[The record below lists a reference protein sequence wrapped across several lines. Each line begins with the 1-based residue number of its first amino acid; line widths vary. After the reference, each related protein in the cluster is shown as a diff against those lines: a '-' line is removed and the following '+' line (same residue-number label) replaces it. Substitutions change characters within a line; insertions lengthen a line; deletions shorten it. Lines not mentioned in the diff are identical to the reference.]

1 MPYKPC
7 SINEM
12 GLKLHIVN
20 EKLGEIHH
28 GIVSITES
36 IPANEYNFYL
46 HIDRST
52 SFRAHWCIYFRIH
65 SNVRDRRYGGKMDA
79 EEPISVCF
87 ISYFLGM
94 LFPGCECGIVPIVR
108 RLIGKG
114 VPPYAGIAFML
125 TGPIIN
131 PVVLFATYVAFGSS
145 MHMVW
150 YRSIVAI
157 IVAIIVGIILSFM
170 FKEHQLRD
178 DHFPEVNNKR
188 PLRKKCGMYVHTLL
202 RNSSQW
208 ENI

>member
-1 MPYKPC
+1 MELFQLPKAFLQMNT
-7 SINEM
+7 I
-12 GLKLHIVN
+12 
-20 EKLGEIHH
+20 
-28 GIVSITES
+28 
-36 IPANEYNFYL
+36 
-46 HIDRST
+46 
-52 SFRAHWCIYFRIH
+52 
-65 SNVRDRRYGGKMDA
+65 
-79 EEPISVCF
+79 F
-87 ISYFLGM
+87 ISILIEALPFVLIGVFISGFIQMFVTEDMVAKWMPKNRFLSVLMATFLGM
-94 LFPGCECGIVPIVR
+94 MFPGCECGIVPIVR

-178 DHFPEVNNKR
+178 DHFPEVNHKR
-188 PLRKKCGMYVHTLL
+188 PLRKKMWMYVRMLL
-202 RNSSQW
+202 RNFSRW
-208 ENI
+208 GNI

>member
-1 MPYKPC
+1 
-7 SINEM
+7 
-12 GLKLHIVN
+12 
-20 EKLGEIHH
+20 
-28 GIVSITES
+28 
-36 IPANEYNFYL
+36 
-46 HIDRST
+46 
-52 SFRAHWCIYFRIH
+52 
-65 SNVRDRRYGGKMDA
+65 
-79 EEPISVCF
+79 
-87 ISYFLGM
+87 
-94 LFPGCECGIVPIVR
+94 
-108 RLIGKG
+108 
-114 VPPYAGIAFML
+114 ML

-178 DHFPEVNNKR
+178 HFPEVNNKR

>member
-1 MPYKPC
+1 
-7 SINEM
+7 M

-20 EKLGEIHH
+20 EKLEEIHH

-36 IPANEYNFYL
+36 IPANEYNLYL

-52 SFRAHWCIYFRIH
+52 SFCAHWCIYFRIH
-65 SNVRDRRYGGKMDA
+65 SNVCDRRYGSKMDA
-79 EEPISVCF
+79 EKPFSVCF
-87 ISYFLGM
+87 NGYFLGM
-94 LFPGCECGIVPIVR
+94 MFPGCECGIVPIVR

-178 DHFPEVNNKR
+178 DHFPEVNHKR
-188 PLRKKCGMYVHTLL
+188 PLRKKCGMYVRMLL
-202 RNSSQW
+202 RNFSRW